1 MKLRE
6 KVMSGAVAAALT
18 VAAISPA
25 YAQASAGTYS
35 ATAAIK
41 TAGSAEATAPVTIV
55 IDRTMPQSE
64 ADKLVAAF
72 TSGGA
77 PALRKALLGVPVTGS
92 IQLGNRMPT
101 TTRLT
106 LERVTDQG
114 RLLTIVTD
122 RPIAL
127 LGAGMPD
134 AKPTAGYDFGVVD
147 IQLKADGT
155 GSGSLAPAAK
165 VTVKGG
171 AFVVEDYAAELVKLT
186 AVKKVK

>member
-1 MKLRE
+1 
-6 KVMSGAVAAALT
+6 MSGVIAAALT
-18 VAAISPA
+18 LAVMSPA
-25 YAQASAGTYS
+25 YAQATAGTYS
-35 ATAAIK
+35 ATASIK
-41 TAGSAEATAPVTIV
+41 TAGAAEATAPVTIV
-55 IDRTMPQSE
+55 VDRTMPQGE

-72 TSGGA
+72 TSGGV

-106 LERVTDQG
+106 IERVTDQG
-114 RLLTIVTD
+114 RLLTILTD

-127 LGAGMPD
+127 VGAGLPD

-147 IQLKADGT
+147 IVLKADGT

-165 VTVKGG
+165 ITIKGG
-171 AFVVEDYAAELVKLT
+171 AFVVEDYAAELVRLT